1 MKQKEVKH
9 RNREEEEEE
18 TEEVA
23 KGDVAETGDVEVS
36 NDFFFLPLFYTP
48 ARFD

>member
-1 MKQKEVKH
+1 MKQKEVKQ
-9 RNREEEEEE
+9 RNREEEEEEE

-36 NDFFFLPLFYTP
+36 NNFFFASFLYTNP
-48 ARFD
+48 V